1 MTSHGGPVGP
11 GLADPGPVAAAEDV
25 TIRELGTQ
33 DLDPVTL
40 RAIRSLMDVAF
51 GDDEEERFTEDDWQH
66 AIGGRHFVL
75 EADGTLL
82 GHASVV
88 ERSLHVDGRP
98 MRTGYVEAVAIEPS
112 AQGRGLGSRLMEA
125 VDAHIAASFELGA
138 LGTGRHRFYERLGWR
153 TWRGRAF
160 VRTPEGD
167 RRTPDEEG
175 YILVL
180 ETPTTPIRPL
190 DLGAALS
197 CDWRPGDVW

>member
-1 MTSHGGPVGP
+1 MTQDAGP
-11 GLADPGPVAAAEDV
+11 ADAAVDGV
-25 TIRELGTQ
+25 TIRQLSSDDLGP
-33 DLDPVTL
+33 DRL

-66 AIGGRHFVL
+66 AVGGRHFVL
-75 EADGTLL
+75 EGDGGLL

-88 ERSLHVDGRP
+88 ERSLHVGGHPLRA
-98 MRTGYVEAVAIEPS
+98 GYVEAVAIQPTV
-112 AQGRGLGSRLMEA
+112 QGRGLGSRLMAA
-125 VDAHIAASFELGA
+125 VDAYIADAFELGA
-138 LGTGRHRFYERLGWR
+138 LGTGRHRFYERLGWT
-153 TWRGRAF
+153 TWRGPAF

-180 ETPTTPIRPL
+180 ETPSTPIRPL
-190 DLGAALS
+190 DLTAPLS